1 MSDHD
6 PDDRH
11 SPGLE
16 ALKINYAPR
25 EETPPPFVDAS
36 AAKRDAAAKSP
47 RGEGTLN
54 CSRKHQHYSSLPGS
68 AEGNSVLIRS
78 LEPNRPDIAYHEQL
92 HPLKV
97 DHLRDDSSDW
107 GPAKREPI
115 AVSISGPVPT
125 TVGVPPPGPPP
136 APPPESPASPK
147 DKDLKCKAS
156 TALQLLLQKN
166 EPPSP
171 PPIYKTPQEEPKAP
185 PSLKE
190 EPTRP
195 VVVLPTP
202 ETTAA
207 HEDKLSKYMIPN
219 PQGPSKDLLPALHSP
234 DNSHTLPPLQ
244 AALSGITT
252 TMSGEPHPR
261 IPGSSPYSLP
271 SVTATSPPGL
281 RTDPVWDLQRPAQFG
296 PSPQVPPSPYSHY
309 SPASATDLSAVSSP
323 VSHHSYRRP
332 LKADIPYLSSPYEA
346 THSAKSPATSYPT
359 PIDHQTP
366 SGPCDRTPYSQSS
379 QPTVAPAG
387 TYKCSH
393 PGCNAAPFQTQYLLN
408 SHAKVHSQDRPHFCP
423 VEGCPRGFGGKG
435 FKRKNEMI
443 RHGLVH
449 NSPGYV
455 CPFCPDQQHK
465 YPRPDNL
472 QRHVRVHHVDKSKDD
487 PLLRQV
493 LAQRPEG
500 STRGRRRRANVP

>member
-16 ALKINYAPR
+16 ALHINYALR
-25 EETPPPFVDAS
+25 EETPPPFLGPTP
-36 AAKRDAAAKSP
+36 AKHEAAAAVTKSP
-47 RGEGTLN
+47 GGEGTLN
-54 CSRKHQHYSSLPGS
+54 CSRKRQHNSSLPES

-78 LEPNRPDIAYHEQL
+78 LEPNRPDIAHYEQL
-92 HPLKV
+92 HPLKIE
-97 DHLRDDSSDW
+97 HLRADPPDW
-107 GPAKREPI
+107 TPAVKKDP
-115 AVSISGPVPT
+115 VSAAN
-125 TVGVPPPGPPP
+125 VPPPPH
-136 APPPESPASPK
+136 SPSSPK
-147 DKDLKCKAS
+147 DLTSKANI
-156 TALQLLLQKN
+156 ALQLLLQKN
-166 EPPSP
+166 QSPSP
-171 PPIYKTPQEEPKAP
+171 PGPDKPKEKPFKEPP
-185 PSLKE
+185 PLLKE
-190 EPTRP
+190 EPP
-195 VVVLPTP
+195 AP
-202 ETTAA
+202 
-207 HEDKLSKYMIPN
+207 HDDKLREFMIPN
-219 PQGPSKDLLPALHSP
+219 PEGPSKDLLPALHSP

-252 TMSGEPHPR
+252 ISGEPHGR
-261 IPGSSPYSLP
+261 LPGSSPYSLP

-281 RTDPVWDLQRPAQFG
+281 RTDPVWELQRPAQFG

-332 LKADIPYLSSPYEA
+332 PLKADIPYINSPYETT

-359 PIDHQTP
+359 PTDHHTP
-366 SGPCDRTPYSQSS
+366 GCPGDRTPYSQPS
-379 QPTVAPAG
+379 QPTPIAPAG

-393 PGCNAAPFQTQYLLN
+393 PGCNALPFQTQYLLN

-423 VEGCPRGFGGKG
+423 VEGCPRGLGGKG

-449 NSPGYV
+449 NSPGYM

-472 QRHVRVHHVDKSKDD
+472 QRHVRVHHVDKDKDD

-500 STRGRRRRANVP
+500 STRGRRRRNNVA